1 MEHRSFFGKWKVWVV
16 LLAIPLFT
24 QCGISSF
31 YPLVKEGDGS
41 DIPELVGTWKSEDG
55 QMQQSTWNISHLS
68 DQHYRLEYIEKKK
81 GNRIFCNLMAS
92 KFGNVTWLDI
102 KPDLDLTSERTNNK
116 VQNSLLVN
124 SLVVGHIFVR
134 VKMVDN
140 NELQIAELSEDE
152 VREMNQLL
160 RKSGSSDT
168 LRLLKN
174 QQSTLLISETALIR
188 KGVRLYSE
196 AKPIPASKYLVLKRD
211 K

>member
-1 MEHRSFFGKWKVWVV
+1 MEQCKFLGKWKVWLWVF
-16 LLAIPLFT
+16 AIPLFT

-31 YPLVKEGDGS
+31 YPLVKEGEGA
-41 DIPELVGTWKSEDG
+41 DIPELVGTWKSDDG

-81 GNRIFCNLMAS
+81 GNRIFCDLMAS

-124 SLVVGHIFVR
+124 SLVVGHLFIR
-134 VKMVDN
+134 VKKIN
-140 NELQIAELSEDE
+140 SNELEIAELSEDE
-152 VREMNQLL
+152 VKEMNQLL

-168 LRLLKN
+168 LQLLKN
-174 QQSTLLISETALIR
+174 SQSSLLISETALIR
-188 KGVRLYSE
+188 KGISLYSE
-196 AKPIPASKYLVLKRD
+196 AKPIASNKAFVLKRA

>member
-1 MEHRSFFGKWKVWVV
+1 MEQCKFLGKWKIW
-16 LLAIPLFT
+16 LWILAIPLFT

-31 YPLVKEGDGS
+31 YPLVKEGEGA
-41 DIPELVGTWKSEDG
+41 DIPELVGTWKSDDG

-81 GNRIFCNLMAS
+81 GNRIFCDLMAS

-124 SLVVGHIFVR
+124 SLVVGHLFIR
-134 VKMVDN
+134 VKKINN
-140 NELQIAELSEDE
+140 NELEIAELSEDE
-152 VREMNQLL
+152 VKEMNQLL

-168 LRLLKN
+168 LQLLKN
-174 QQSTLLISETALIR
+174 SQSSLLISETALIR
-188 KGVRLYSE
+188 KGIALYSE
-196 AKPIPASKYLVLKRD
+196 AKPIASNKAFVLKTA

>member
-1 MEHRSFFGKWKVWVV
+1 MEQCKFFGDCKVWLLV
-16 LLAIPLFT
+16 LAIPLFT

-31 YPLVKEGDGS
+31 YPLVKDGEGS

-81 GNRIFCNLMAS
+81 GNRIFCDLMAS

-124 SLVVGHIFVR
+124 SLVVGHLFIR
-134 VKMVDN
+134 VKTISN
-140 NELQIAELSEDE
+140 NELEIAELSEDE
-152 VREMNQLL
+152 VKEMNQLL
-160 RKSGSSDT
+160 RKSGSSDS
-168 LRLLKN
+168 LQLLKN
-174 QQSTLLISETALIR
+174 SQSSLLISETALIR
-188 KGVRLYSE
+188 KGISLYSA
-196 AKPIPASKYLVLKRD
+196 AKPIASNKAFVLKRS

>member
-1 MEHRSFFGKWKVWVV
+1 M
-16 LLAIPLFT
+16 
-24 QCGISSF
+24 
-31 YPLVKEGDGS
+31 
-41 DIPELVGTWKSEDG
+41 
-55 QMQQSTWNISHLS
+55 
-68 DQHYRLEYIEKKK
+68 KK
-81 GNRIFCNLMAS
+81 GNRIFCDLMAS
-92 KFGNVTWLDI
+92 KFGNVLWLDI

-174 QQSTLLISETALIR
+174 EQSSLLVSETALIR

-196 AKPIPASKYLVLKRD
+196 AKPIPPSKYVVLKRA